1 MNNKII
7 LSIGIVFLLISNV
20 LEAKAQEKVTLTTDR
35 DIYITGEDIWF
46 SLGIFEL
53 SSNNSSLLSNVLYVE
68 LMNSMHTPIIK
79 LKYRLENNFVQSKIQ
94 LPDSLS
100 TGYYYVRAYTR
111 WMRNRDVSLYTCKK
125 FSVINPFV
133 KNRMPKGD
141 VYFSKDTIFCYPEG
155 GKLIPN
161 IKNKLLVY
169 ACNKHGS
176 PIKIKATIKDQ
187 NGVVNQEFET
197 RVSGYATLNFTPQE
211 SVKYYL
217 DYNNNKVRLS
227 KISRNECLLQL
238 TENNDEFSFK
248 VIGDLSNDMRID
260 ILSIDGKYLKNY
272 KLSSQN
278 IVRVKKSELPNIS
291 MYALLIDDAKKI
303 HASRAFT
310 NSSKEELIKILIDK
324 EQYGVRDMVNVD
336 INNIDSLKHLSISVV
351 KSCLLKK
358 TIRENKLLTA
368 NDKMVLKNKPHFFI
382 NDTLLLPELEGELLT
397 GEIRDIET
405 NNSIKNE
412 QFILSFISDS
422 PIVDFAKTDSSGKFT
437 FVVNRYGEEEMVI
450 QPKSLDTTNLNYKVI
465 LDDSFSTRYPNN
477 KLGELIIDTIKMRS
491 LNEAIVNMQ
500 INSIYKSNKS
510 SYTQIDSNFNNN
522 PFYKEAINVINI
534 ERYIELPTMEE
545 VIREVVPHTSLKRN
559 KNGYDLRVVESR
571 SLYPKNGKTLIFVDG
586 VPIMDTQKIFEIKPQ
601 ELDRVEV
608 VNLQFFIK
616 SENLGYLLCFYTK
629 DSNMADMEFDSRIF
643 RQVHKGYDY
652 EYKFNSPDYSNS
664 KIKHS
669 RLADFRNTLYFNTFE
684 SSESKSPL
692 NFKFYTSDE
701 ETEYTITVRGINK
714 YGEVIESRK
723 KLKVRE
729 KN

>member
-1 MNNKII
+1 MNSKII

-20 LEAKAQEKVTLTTDR
+20 LEVKAQEKVTLTTDR

-53 SSNNSSLLSNVLYVE
+53 SSNKSSQLSNVLYVE

-111 WMRNRDVSLYTCKK
+111 WMRNRDVSLYTFKK

-169 ACNKHGS
+169 ACNKHGY
-176 PIKIKATIKDQ
+176 PIKLKATIKDQ

-197 RVSGYATLNFTPQE
+197 HASGYAALNFIPQE
-211 SVKYYL
+211 SLKYYL

-227 KISRNECLLQL
+227 KISRNDCLLQL

-303 HASRAFT
+303 HASRGFI
-310 NSSKEELIKILIDK
+310 NSSKDELIKILIDK
-324 EQYGVRDMVNVD
+324 EQYGVRDKVNVD
-336 INNIDSLKHLSISVV
+336 INNIDSLKHLSVSVV
-351 KSCLLKK
+351 KSCLLNK
-358 TIRENKLLTA
+358 TIREDKLLTA

-664 KIKHS
+664 KIKDS